1 MEGSIASTTS
11 LREHSRHK
19 QRKKQEHPSLPIG
32 TREGFTEET
41 AFELKLEDLSWCLPG
56 QEPGA
61 GGQSLRQEGNELAT
75 HTMKP

>member
-1 MEGSIASTTS
+1 M
-11 LREHSRHK
+11 
-19 QRKKQEHPSLPIG
+19 PIG